1 MTPRPKLGRWSTYT
15 VLGMT
20 GYVAASVFCAVI
32 AWWWRMPLGERA
44 IAIIGPPAAFVVVVT
59 IATAIKGREWIV
71 FYHALFAGAAVTAAL
86 GLVTG
91 SPHMGRLLDV
101 AVLGIGVFLV
111 FGRIGCFHVACCHGR
126 PTRKHGV
133 VYDARH
139 VAVGLWPA
147 YAHRPLFPI
156 QLVESAIALGL
167 VVAGVLAAEDVP
179 GRGALVFAEGY
190 AIARFTL
197 ELLRGDPVRPHAL
210 GLSEAQWSSLVDPAV
225 CAAVWPSPATFAILG
240 GVVVAAGVL
249 VARRRSRA
257 LLLAPHLEE
266 LDKLC
271 AAIAREPAGARRDSS
286 AGVGVSCH
294 QLPDGRRDW
303 VLSCSHAAAARAIAA
318 TLWPAGEV
326 IEGRTP
332 GIVHV
337 VI

>member
-1 MTPRPKLGRWSTYT
+1 
-15 VLGMT
+15 
-20 GYVAASVFCAVI
+20 
-32 AWWWRMPLGERA
+32 
-44 IAIIGPPAAFVVVVT
+44 
-59 IATAIKGREWIV
+59 
-71 FYHALFAGAAVTAAL
+71 
-86 GLVTG
+86 
-91 SPHMGRLLDV
+91 
-101 AVLGIGVFLV
+101 
-111 FGRIGCFHVACCHGR
+111 
-126 PTRKHGV
+126 
-133 VYDARH
+133 
-139 VAVGLWPA
+139 
-147 YAHRPLFPI
+147 
-156 QLVESAIALGL
+156 
-167 VVAGVLAAEDVP
+167 
-179 GRGALVFAEGY
+179 
-190 AIARFTL
+190 
-197 ELLRGDPVRPHAL
+197 
-210 GLSEAQWSSLVDPAV
+210 
-225 CAAVWPSPATFAILG
+225 VWPSPATFAILG